1 MPTTINNEATT
12 TYQFVGSSTTSS
24 VTSNSNS
31 IVLQDEQGLNITK
44 TATPTTFTPGE
55 IITYTITINNQTG
68 SFLSGVRII
77 DDLGMGNLAYV
88 TGSASVTSTTT
99 YAVSPVAT
107 NPLTFTLQQL
117 NVGQSM
123 TLTYRAQVIFNL
135 PLSVTSITNTVRAI
149 GYTSTGT
156 VEGFSSSTI
165 TRQATSTISSSKT
178 ASATEVLPRQPFSY
192 FIRLSNNTGT
202 DATATETIDDLPDNF
217 VLTSVDLRIG
227 TNPSQTL
234 NGTDY
239 EISSD
244 NVLTVPSL
252 TGPII
257 TVPAGGVTVLT
268 INGYFE

>member
-12 TYQFVGSSTTSS
+12 SYQFVGSSNTGS
-24 VTSNSNS
+24 VTSNNVKV
-31 IVLQDEQGLNITK
+31 VLLDNQGLNVTK

-55 IITYTITINNQTG
+55 IITYTITISNSTG
-68 SFLSGVRII
+68 SFLSGVRVI
-77 DDLGMGNLAYV
+77 DNLGMGNLAYV
-88 TGSASVTSTTT
+88 VGSGSVTSTTT

-135 PLSVTSITNTVRAI
+135 PQSVSTITNTVRAI

-165 TRQATSTISSSKT
+165 VRESVSAISSTKS
-178 ASATEVLPRQPFSY
+178 SSDTEILPRQPFSY
-192 FIRLSNNTGT
+192 YIRLANGT
-202 DATATETIDDLPDNF
+202 EINATATETVDDLPDNF
-217 VLTSVDLRIG
+217 VLTSVELKIG
-227 TNPSQTL
+227 SNPTQTL
-234 NGTDY
+234 NATDY
-239 EISSD
+239 EVSSG

-252 TGPII
+252 TGPIV
-257 TVPAGGVTVLT
+257 TVPAGSVTIIT

>member
-12 TYQFVGSSTTSS
+12 SYQFVGSSNTGS
-24 VTSNSNS
+24 VTSNTNS

-44 TATPTTFTPGE
+44 TASPTTFTPGE
-55 IITYTITINNQTG
+55 IITYTISISNQTG

-77 DDLGMGNLAYV
+77 DDLGGGNLAYV

-135 PLSVTSITNTVRAI
+135 PASVTSITNTVRAI

-156 VEGFSSSTI
+156 VEGFSSAII
-165 TRQATSTISSSKT
+165 TREASTTISSSKT
-178 ASATEVLPRQPFSY
+178 ASESEVLPRQPFSY
-192 FIRLSNNTGT
+192 FITLSNNTGV
-202 DATATETIDDLPDNF
+202 DATATETVDDLPDNF
-217 VLTSVDLRIG
+217 VLTSVELRIG
-227 TNPSQTL
+227 NNPSQTL
-234 NGTDY
+234 DGTDY
-239 EISSD
+239 EISGE
-244 NVLTVPSL
+244 NVLTIPSL
-252 TGPII
+252 TGPIV
-257 TVPAGGVTVLT
+257 TVPAGGTSVIT
-268 INGYFE
+268 INGYIE